1 MKEMIFIRYGVNPRM
16 FLRLDRYSTFRRNL
30 MLNLL
35 QALLVAVLVLTLFLS
50 MYSRFRGQ
58 EMRQR
63 EHLLNTE
70 LEHIGDEL
78 ETFGSLFGQSK
89 YMDSL
94 NRIAILRAP
103 LAAHDYYSLMTAQ
116 NYLSAIVS
124 MNNSLADAILVF
136 PRSDVLLTRDST
148 YINESHFTAQCRG
161 TIDPALFMREASENG
176 LIRAIYP
183 GGSIRIGGGAGHDV
197 AFIYRVPLGTPSI
210 FETKCYAY
218 MLLSYDKVMDSLL
231 TKNMKRYGSL
241 EIISAETDEV
251 LCAYSATPEFSREG
265 ALVSVSNSNHTLRIN
280 AYLPETYFRTALRSV
295 SLLTAFGI
303 LSVFVISILGACFT
317 AWRQSLPMRRLLSDL
332 EHEDFAAK
340 QGENEYIWL
349 KENIRR
355 MNTER
360 ADIEQQLEQHRQTV
374 RNSVL
379 EALFSG
385 SRMSPKRMAQA
396 EACLTELQRPFFVGL
411 ARFRDDSFLPSGSA
425 QDIRLMIMLN
435 NLKQLMAENSVLLT
449 FDNRSIALLA
459 PCPNGIDDALNALET
474 RLSRSEQF
482 RAHPIQITVSGPILE
497 LTEIATAFDAVL
509 ASGTEAGDP
518 LIRRIDECTES
529 CDFSFRNLQQ
539 FYALLA
545 VGNGEGAKAVLN
557 AYLTSPYRQLGT
569 MHQRFYTARAISMLA
584 ISALG
589 AEDSPL
595 RRLHFDVSDNSRTL
609 QEKFDFALDEC
620 LKQVIE
626 RRSQAQDVRTGQVLS
641 YIAGHFRE
649 PNCCPATIAK
659 AFSLSE
665 KHLYTLLRE
674 SANQT
679 PAALLLDMRLN
690 YAAKLLRETDRPI
703 QTISEEAGFSNFSTF
718 YKAFKRAYALTPSQY
733 RTSEAAGNSPE
744 SE

>member
-1 MKEMIFIRYGVNPRM
+1 M
-16 FLRLDRYSTFRRNL
+16 FLRLDRNSTFRRNL

-58 EMRQR
+58 EMHQR
-63 EHLLNTE
+63 KHLLNTE

-78 ETFGSLFGQSK
+78 ENFGSLFGQSK

-136 PRSDVLLTRDST
+136 PRSDVLLTRDSI
-148 YINESHFTAQCRG
+148 YISESHFTAQCRG

-231 TKNMKRYGSL
+231 TENMKRYGSL

-251 LCAYSATPEFSREG
+251 LCTYSATPEFSREG

-280 AYLPETYFRTALRSV
+280 AYLPETYFQKSLRSV
-295 SLLTAFGI
+295 SLLTWFGI
-303 LSVFVISILGACFT
+303 LSVFVISIFGAYFT

-332 EHEDFAAK
+332 EREGFTVSHGK
-340 QGENEYIWL
+340 NEYAWL
-349 KENIRR
+349 KKNIRR
-355 MNTER
+355 MNIER
-360 ADIEQQLEQHRQTV
+360 ADIAQQLDQHRQTV
-374 RNSVL
+374 RTGAL

-385 SRMSPKRMAQA
+385 IPLPPERMVQA
-396 EACLTELQRPFFVGL
+396 GLDELPRPFMVGI
-411 ARFRDDSFLPSGSA
+411 ARFRSDSSLSSGSA
-425 QDIRLMIMLN
+425 QDVRLMIMLQT
-435 NLKQLMAENSVLLT
+435 LKTLLPESSVLCT
-449 FDNRSIALLA
+449 FDNRTVSLLV
-459 PCPNGIDDALNALET
+459 PCPADQSATIAAIENSLMRCDEF
-474 RLSRSEQF
+474 S
-482 RAHPIQITVSGPILE
+482 AHPIQITFSAPISDLG
-497 LTEIATAFDAVL
+497 EIAASFDSLL
-509 ASGTEAGDP
+509 ASGADLPDDRAVHVACEYTEG
-518 LIRRIDECTES
+518 R
-529 CDFSFRNLQQ
+529 DFTFRNLQQ
-539 FYALLA
+539 FHALIA
-545 VGNGEGAKAVLN
+545 GGNLEGAKQALH
-557 AYLTSPYRQLGT
+557 AYLSCPYRQCGT
-569 MHQRFYTARAISMLA
+569 MHQRFYTARAIAMLA
-584 ISALG
+584 VSTLGISDA
-589 AEDSPL
+589 PL
-595 RRLHFDVSDNSRTL
+595 HKQHFDVSDDSRML
-609 QEKFDFALDEC
+609 SEKFDIALEEC
-620 LKQVIE
+620 L
-626 RRSQAQDVRTGQVLS
+626 SQLNTQRAQSQDARIQQMLD
-641 YIAGHFRE
+641 YIAAHYSD
-649 PNCCPATIAK
+649 PNCCPATIAEQ
-659 AFSLSE
+659 FNLSE

-674 SANQT
+674 NTNQT

-690 YAAKLLRETDRPI
+690 CAAKLLRESDQSI
-703 QTISEEAGFSNFSTF
+703 QTISEAAGFANFSTF

-733 RTSEAAGNSPE
+733 RTSESAGKSPE